1 MVAKFDANTLGEE
14 AEQSRMFIYGYNLD
28 KARVLIIDYCLTK
41 PGENSFHFFALQ
53 FGPLLFTSMAPWSR
67 MHTMFSSNSN
77 IFKTIILNFFVM
89 FYCIYLLFSYCGYV

>member
-14 AEQSRMFIYGYNLD
+14 AEQSSMFIYGYHLD

-67 MHTMFSSNSN
+67 MHTTFSTTQISLKALS
-77 IFKTIILNFFVM
+77 
-89 FYCIYLLFSYCGYV
+89 